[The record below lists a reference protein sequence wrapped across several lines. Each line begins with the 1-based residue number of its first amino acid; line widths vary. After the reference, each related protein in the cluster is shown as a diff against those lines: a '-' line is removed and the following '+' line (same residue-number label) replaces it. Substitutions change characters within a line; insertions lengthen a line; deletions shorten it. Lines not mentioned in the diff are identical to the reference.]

1 MFSGPD
7 WGNDTFKKSCGLDP
21 RKFLKSIWELRAKP
35 TGRDIA
41 DCDSHSVQERANH
54 LDTFV

>member
-7 WGNDTFKKSCGLDP
+7 WGNDKKSCGLDP
-21 RKFLKSIWELRAKP
+21 RVNSSSQSGTNGHKP

-41 DCDSHSVQERANH
+41 DCDFHSAQERANH